1 MQACVLGDP
10 SKPLTQ
16 TQYTEAQERAASV
29 VQLGEVLPQVYGIVD
44 CRFIDNAFNVIIAD
58 ECSGLDDNSLGLA
71 AAAFISAISLT
82 LTTFYFCICIQC
94 APDPAP
100 RLHPSIPIPY
110 RHASTLP
117 AFCACSTK
125 SVANNRLLVRWH
137 PVIQSAD
144 DRQSAGHERGRR
156 MR

>member
-100 RLHPSIPIPY
+100 PPPPQHSYSISARVHAACLLCLLHEICCRQPSARPL
-110 RHASTLP
+110 AS
-117 AFCACSTK
+117 S
-125 SVANNRLLVRWH
+125 H
-137 PVIQSAD
+137 PVS
-144 DRQSAGHERGRR
+144 RR
-156 MR
+156 PPVSRA